1 MSRRGKNLPEFIDRQ
16 LEFASHIRNP
26 DAYPRPGDVEPRRM
40 QIYLDLF
47 YNNIESFLANTFPVA
62 KKILGHE
69 RWHELARAFVHQHS
83 SDSPYFLEISQ
94 EFLTFLA
101 DHQPAGLPP
110 FLLELCHYEWVELAL
125 SVAEEEIPGAGI
137 DPAGDLLDGTPVVSP
152 LIWKLAYAFPVHKIG
167 LEFQPR
173 TPGEQPTQLV
183 VYRRRDDSIGFMAV
197 NALTMALLDELDGS
211 VTGRQALQR
220 LTARGADIDPEIINR
235 EGLATLERLRNAEI
249 LIGTR
254 NETGDSS

>member
-1 MSRRGKNLPEFIDRQ
+1 VPRRGSNLPAFVERQ

-26 DAYPRPGDVEPRRM
+26 DAYPRPEDIEPRRM

-62 KKILGHE
+62 KKVLGHE
-69 RWHELARAFVHQHS
+69 RWHELVRIFVHRHPS
-83 SDSPYFLEISQ
+83 ESPYFLEISQ

-101 DHQPAGLPP
+101 DSQPADLPP

-125 SVAEEEIPGAGI
+125 SVAEQEIPEAGI
-137 DPAGDLLDGTPVVSP
+137 DAAGDLRNGIPVVSP
-152 LIWKLAYAFPVHKIG
+152 LIWKLAYAYPVHQIG
-167 LEFQPR
+167 PDFQPR
-173 TPGEQPTQLV
+173 APGERPTQLI

-197 NALTMALLDELDGS
+197 TALTMALLDELDGK
-211 VTGRQALQR
+211 VTGQEALQR
-220 LTARGADIDPEIINR
+220 VAARATGLDPDVVDR

-249 LIGTR
+249 LLGTQ
-254 NETGDSS
+254 NATGDSS

>member
-1 MSRRGKNLPEFIDRQ
+1 MSRQGNNLPEFIERQ

-26 DAYPRPGDVEPRRM
+26 DAHPRPGDIEPRRM
-40 QIYLDLF
+40 QIYVDLF

-62 KKILGHE
+62 KKVLGDE
-69 RWHELARAFVHQHS
+69 RWHELARAFVHRHP

-101 DHQPAGLPP
+101 DSQPADVPP

-125 SVAEEEIPGAGI
+125 SVAEQEIPSAGI
-137 DPAGDLLDGTPVVSP
+137 DPAGDLLDGIPVVSP
-152 LIWKLAYAFPVHKIG
+152 LIWKLGYAYPVHQIG
-167 LEFQPR
+167 ADFQPQ
-173 TPGEQPTQLV
+173 TPGDQPTQLV

-197 NALTMALLDELDGS
+197 NALTMALLDELDGK
-211 VTGRQALQR
+211 VTGRQALQQ
-220 LTARGADIDPEIINR
+220 LTARAAGVDPEVVSR

-249 LIGTR
+249 LVGTQS
-254 NETGDSS
+254 ETGESS